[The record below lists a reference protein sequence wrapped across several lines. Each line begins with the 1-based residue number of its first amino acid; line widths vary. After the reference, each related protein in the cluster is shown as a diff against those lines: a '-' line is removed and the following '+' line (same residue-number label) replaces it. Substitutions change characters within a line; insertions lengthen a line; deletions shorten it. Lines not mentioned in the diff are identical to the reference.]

1 MDSARERVLR
11 FELEPRIRHRTPGTR
26 VATCQGG
33 CPPRRRSRSSH
44 ESAHRLLVGF
54 GIACHAPGTLLAIRA
69 RATNPPPDSR
79 NPKIELKLSTY
90 ATSPHAHLGIA
101 IRPLR
106 PARCLAGVA
115 TAWIQPGSVCCD
127 SSSNHESAFRL
138 PARMRVTSC
147 QTGCPPRC
155 GSHLSHEHDH
165 RRLPI
170 PLDWRL
176 RVSAPTSG
184 TRYTSAARRQWASR
198 LYIQP
203 PMRPLTNGKYE
214 NHSRNTP
221 RAGTAVRAR
230 ATNAPPDSQHAK

>member
-1 MDSARERVLR
+1 MVSWPTSGASSAIRTRTAGAPPDSGHACYITSRTPGYCDSASSSSPMSGRGGDSMDSARERVLR

-54 GIACHAPGTLLAIRA
+54 GIACHAPGRLLAIRA

-115 TAWIQPGSVCCD
+115 TTWTRPGSVCCD
-127 SSSNHESAFRL
+127 SSSNHESATGL
-138 PARMRVTSC
+138 PERV
-147 QTGCPPRC
+147 
-155 GSHLSHEHDH
+155 
-165 RRLPI
+165 
-170 PLDWRL
+170 
-176 RVSAPTSG
+176 
-184 TRYTSAARRQWASR
+184 
-198 LYIQP
+198 
-203 PMRPLTNGKYE
+203 
-214 NHSRNTP
+214 
-221 RAGTAVRAR
+221 
-230 ATNAPPDSQHAK
+230 